1 MPISQKG
8 KQILR
13 ALAQQ
18 YMEYASLPV
27 QKQKRELWAALNDG
41 HMERPMFTIDQIP
54 WHEMDVDGSLI
65 CHVQDP
71 YWQSVEKNLR
81 QQIYK

>member
-18 YMEYASLPV
+18 YMEYVSLPV

-41 HMERPMFTIDQIP
+41 QMERP
-54 WHEMDVDGSLI
+54 
-65 CHVQDP
+65 HVYD
-71 YWQSVEKNLR
+71 
-81 QQIYK
+81 